1 MTSSFEQGTD
11 RHILAIAT
19 PHECI
24 PASSF
29 KKKFRSHVESEE
41 LKKVGVNPLEFT
53 ADSLKLGGQ
62 NCLINGVV
70 SPDFSQNPTHPVP
83 VSVGHRPPMGFSRK
97 RTINAVDSNAIP
109 KFGIPF
115 NPKVCVSQETG
126 HVQVPSAAVGGPTQA
141 AAIGIQSPVPAAAT
155 SRRVAS

>member
-53 ADSLKLGGQ
+53 ADSLKLGGKTA
-62 NCLINGVV
+62 L
-70 SPDFSQNPTHPVP
+70 
-83 VSVGHRPPMGFSRK
+83 
-97 RTINAVDSNAIP
+97 
-109 KFGIPF
+109 
-115 NPKVCVSQETG
+115 
-126 HVQVPSAAVGGPTQA
+126 
-141 AAIGIQSPVPAAAT
+141 
-155 SRRVAS
+155 